1 MPAAFLAPNAQFRSW
16 DNSGAPLV
24 GGKLFTY
31 SAGTSTPVATY
42 TDSTGG
48 TPNTNPIILNSRGE
62 AQVWLTPNVGYK
74 FVLQDRFGNPIW
86 TVDQLF
92 NSQLLTL
99 FGGTDT
105 GFANSYVLNFV
116 SNFTSL
122 VNGIVVYWIPANT
135 NTGPSTLNVNGLGPI
150 PILNQGGAPLTAGQL
165 FANQV
170 ANVMYFNGNWL
181 LISSGYSSA
190 AAQSLFI
197 ANRSIGA
204 GNQTFPPNA
213 ITIALFDAVTANQ
226 NSVYNTGTGLF
237 TAPTTGIYQFT
248 CIVAMESPASSF
260 LAPSIF
266 FSKNGLFSV
275 GQFWPTVGQF
285 LGAPAGGAAV
295 PANTSGAF
303 GATAQFVMNAG
314 DTMQISVQTA
324 NPGGGFFMFG
334 DGKSSQFSGYRVG

>member
-1 MPAAFLAPNAQFRSW
+1 MPSAFLAPNAQFRSW
-16 DNSGAPLV
+16 NNNGAPLV
-24 GGKLFTY
+24 GGKLFTFA
-31 SAGTSTPVATY
+31 AGTTTPVATF
-42 TDSTGG
+42 TDSTGS

-74 FVLQDRFGNPIW
+74 FVLQDSAGNPVW
-86 TVDQLF
+86 TVDQIF

-99 FGGTDT
+99 FGGIDT

-116 SNFTSL
+116 SNFTTL
-122 VNGIVVYWIPANT
+122 TNGIVIYWIPANT

-150 PILNQGGAPLTAGQL
+150 PILNQGGTPLTAGQL

-197 ANRSIGA
+197 ANRSIA
-204 GNQTFPPNA
+204 AAQQTFGTNVTTA
-213 ITIALFDAVTANQ
+213 VLFDAVLANQ

-248 CIVAMESPASSF
+248 TILHMFSPGTA
-260 LAPSIF
+260 LLGPTLF
-266 FSKNGLFSV
+266 FSRNSTISV
-275 GQFWPTVGQF
+275 GNVWPLSGIFRGTPAT
-285 LGAPAGGAAV
+285 GAI
-295 PANTSGAF
+295 PANTDGLF
-303 GATAQFVMNAG
+303 GATAQFVLNAG
-314 DTMQISVQTA
+314 DTMQVSVQTA
-324 NPGGGFFMFG
+324 NPGGGFNISG
-334 DGKSSQFSGYRVG
+334 DGTSNQFSGYRVG